1 MERTKTIWYDHQAV
15 STWRPDYPECSM
27 YRYLVETSS
36 KWSNLNA
43 LQFEGQKTSFSKMRE
58 QIHAVSK
65 AFTGMGIQAGDVVT
79 IISPNIPQAVVSF
92 YALNAIGAVAN
103 MLHPMLSPSEMKKAI
118 LETDSKLVLVLDMF
132 EDKVKNVD
140 IPIVTMYISD
150 ALPAIKGVLYK
161 LVKEKAPLKAMPWKT
176 FLQVGQKQSFT
187 EHMGTGED
195 LAVIMYS
202 GGTSGKSKGV
212 MLTNRNFNALAIQ
225 SYDTMGIEDVS
236 GMKCLSILPL
246 FHGTGLGITVH
257 SMLANGIC
265 SVLVPKFHPAK
276 TCKLIFK
283 KKIEFL
289 FGVPAFYEVLTRCPE
304 IERKSCAFMTVIGSC
319 GDKLPERTRQRMNK
333 YLEKSGAPCTLTNGY
348 GMTECTAGCCY
359 EPYFGKKTGTS
370 GIMNP
375 DNLCKIV
382 EPGTEFEVPSGQIGE
397 LCIAGPIVMKGYY
410 KSPEETA
417 RTLRTHQDGITWL
430 HTGDAF
436 SVDEEGY
443 LTFHQR
449 LDRMFIISGFNI
461 YPSNI
466 EEVIL
471 SVPGVFQCCVVGK
484 KVPVVGRKIVA
495 YVIGSKNLDKE
506 IRKVCMANLPE
517 FSQPAEI
524 IFLDEFPKTKMNKIN
539 YMELESRE
547 I

>member
-1 MERTKTIWYDHQAV
+1 MERVKTIWYDHQV
-15 STWRPDYPECSM
+15 KSTWKPDYPNCSM
-27 YRYLVETSS
+27 YRYLVETAS
-36 KWSNLNA
+36 KWPNLNA
-43 LQFEGQKTSFSKMRE
+43 LQFEGQKTSFSNLIA
-58 QIHAVSK
+58 QIQAVAK
-65 AFTGMGIQAGDVVT
+65 AFSGMGIHEKDFVT
-79 IISPNIPQAVVSF
+79 IISPNTPQAVVAF
-92 YALNAIGAVAN
+92 YALNAIGAIAN
-103 MLHPMLSPSEMKKAI
+103 LLHPMLSPAEMKQAI
-118 LETDSKLVLVLDMF
+118 TETDSKLILVLDMF
-132 EDKVKNVD
+132 EDKVQELD
-140 IPIVTMYISD
+140 IPIVNMYISD
-150 ALPAIKGVLYK
+150 TLPTVKGIFYK
-161 LVKEKAPLKAMPWKT
+161 LAKEKAPLKAITWKA
-176 FLQVGQKQSFT
+176 FLQIGQKHTFT
-187 EHMGTGED
+187 EHKGSSED

-236 GMKCLSILPL
+236 GMKCLSILPI

-257 SMLANGIC
+257 SMLTNGIC
-265 SVLVPKFHPAK
+265 SILVPKFNPTK

-283 KKIEFL
+283 EKIEFL
-289 FGVPAFYEVLTRCPE
+289 FGVPAFYEVLIRCPE
-304 IERKSCAFMTVIGSC
+304 IETKSCSFMTVIGSC
-319 GDKLPERTRQRMNK
+319 GDKLPEKTRQKMNRF
-333 YLEKSGAPCTLTNGY
+333 LEKSGAPCTLTNGY

-359 EPYFGKKTGTS
+359 EPYFRKKAGTS

-382 EPGTEFEVPSGQIGE
+382 EPGTEHELLPGQIGE

-410 KSPEETA
+410 KCPEETA
-417 RTLRTHQDGITWL
+417 KALRTHQDGVTWL

-436 SVDEEGY
+436 SVDEEGF

-471 SVPGVFQCCVVGK
+471 SVPGVLQCCVVGK

-495 YVIGSKNLDKE
+495 YVISSKNLEKE
-506 IRKVCMANLPE
+506 IRNTCMANLPE

-524 IFLDEFPKTKMNKIN
+524 IFLDEFPKTKMSKVN
-539 YMELESRE
+539 YIELESSST
-547 I
+547 